1 MSKTQKK
8 HEKPDEDHLSINK
21 PDDWKAARAAWAKEK
36 LELAHAHA
44 DRFFTTDDELPLS
57 QHVLL
62 TTIAVFFVVFVIWA
76 NFATLD
82 EVTRGEG
89 RVIPSSEVQV
99 IQHQEGGIVEAF
111 LVREGGEVNAGQVIM
126 RLSDVGATSE
136 LGSNQKRYLGLK
148 AKSQRLQAEAEGL
161 ETPVFTDDVKQGAS
175 ESVDEELKTFN
186 ANRENYRSQLSIL
199 QQQYNQRAQEVK
211 ELTTRITDLR
221 EVIRL
226 QTEERDTI
234 APLVERGSAP
244 RLELLQLERGL
255 QERET
260 ELNGLLTSLPRAR
273 SAVEEAQSRINEL
286 QNSTRAEAQQ
296 ELSSTLIEMNAIRET
311 LTALRDRQRRTELR
325 SPVDGTIKDIKI
337 ATVGGVIQPGAAIM
351 EIVPRDDQLL
361 IEARIRP
368 ADIAFLYPGQKAIV
382 KITAY
387 DYSIYGGLDGEVVDI
402 SADSI
407 ITEEGESFYRVRIR
421 TGETNLKRKG
431 EILPIIPGMVAS
443 VDILTGEKTVMEYLL
458 KPFIKTLDEAM
469 HER

>member
-1 MSKTQKK
+1 MAEN
-8 HEKPDEDHLSINK
+8 EKEQDRQEKDHLSINR
-21 PDDWKAARAAWAKEK
+21 PDDWKAARSAWAKEK
-36 LELAHAHA
+36 VELAQAHA
-44 DRFFTTDDELPLS
+44 DRFFTTDEELPLS
-57 QHVLL
+57 QHILL
-62 TTIAVFFVVFVIWA
+62 TIIALFFVVFVVWA

-89 RVIPSSEVQV
+89 RVIPSSEVQI
-99 IQHQEGGIVEAF
+99 IQHQEGGIVEKF
-111 LVREGGEVNAGQVIM
+111 LVKEGESVEAGQVLM

-148 AKSQRLQAEAEGL
+148 AKSQRLKAEAEGL
-161 ETPVFTDDVKQGAS
+161 ETPVFSDDVKQGAA
-175 ESVDEELKTFN
+175 ESVAEELKTFN

-199 QQQYNQRAQEVK
+199 QEQYNQRAQEVK
-211 ELTTRITDLR
+211 ELTTRIADLR

-260 ELNGLLTSLPRAR
+260 ELNGLLTSLPRAK

-286 QNSTRAEAQQ
+286 KNSTQAEAQQ

-337 ATVGGVIQPGAAIM
+337 ATVGGVIQPGAPIM

-368 ADIAFLYPGQKAIV
+368 SDIAFLYPGQKAIV

-387 DYSIYGGLDGEVVDI
+387 DYSIYGGLDGALVDI

-407 ITEEGESFYRVRIR
+407 VTEEGESFYRVRIR
-421 TGETNLKRKG
+421 TDETSLKRKG
-431 EILPIIPGMVAS
+431 EVLPIIPGMVAS